1 VVPFIIN
8 PKGRVTA
15 MTWLT
20 WRHYRAQAAIAA
32 ALLAAF
38 AAVLIVTGLQMA
50 SQWHSA
56 LVTCTA
62 SRTCGNLAQNLYL
75 GSPAAQIL
83 ITLTIGVPA
92 VLGLLWGAPLA
103 GQEIETGT
111 VTFVWTQ
118 SITRSRWFTVKAGW
132 LLLAAAAWG
141 GAVTGLVTWWSGP
154 KNALY
159 GRAFQ
164 PGFFDVQGIVPVGYA
179 LFATALGIA
188 AGTLLRRTLPA
199 IAIVLGGFVGLRLV
213 FTQFIRQHYMTAVT
227 AYYSPLAG
235 FTPPGSF
242 WMLSQGFVNKQGR
255 VFTGQSVGAV
265 LGNGVPPCQDPLVRG
280 IGSDPTIH
288 FRAVLSCM
296 QAHGFRGFTT
306 YQPASRYWAFQGI
319 ETGVFVALAAALLAL
334 TFAVVRRRDA

>member
-1 VVPFIIN
+1 
-8 PKGRVTA
+8 

-20 WRHYRAQAAIAA
+20 WRQYRAQAAIAA

-38 AAVLIVTGLQMA
+38 AALLIVTGLQMA
-50 SQWHSA
+50 AQWHSA
-56 LVTCTA
+56 LVACTA
-62 SRTCGNLAQNLYL
+62 SHTCDNLAQNLYL
-75 GSPAAQIL
+75 GSPTAQVL

-103 GQEIETGT
+103 GHEIETGT
-111 VTFVWTQ
+111 GTFVWTQ
-118 SITRSRWFTVKAGW
+118 SITRGRWFTVKAAW

-199 IAIVLGGFVGLRLV
+199 IAVVLGGFVGLRLV
-213 FTQFIRQHYMTAVT
+213 FTEFIRQHYMTAVT
-227 AYYSPLAG
+227 AYYSPLTG
-235 FTPPGSF
+235 FTPSGSS
-242 WMLSQGFVNKQGR
+242 WVLSQGVVNKQGQ
-255 VFTGQSVGAV
+255 VFTGAAGQIF
-265 LGNGVPPCQDPLVRG
+265 GVPLQALPQSCQKLVLS
-280 IGSDPTIH
+280 GSGPDPTKAH
-288 FRAVLSCM
+288 LRAAISCI
-296 QAHGFRGFTT
+296 QAQGFRGFTT

-319 ETGVFVALAAALLAL
+319 ETGIFLALAAALIAA
-334 TFAVVRRRDA
+334 TFVVISRRDV

>member
-1 VVPFIIN
+1 
-8 PKGRVTA
+8 

-20 WRHYRAQAAIAA
+20 WRQYRAQAAIAA

-38 AAVLIVTGLQMA
+38 AAVLVVTGLQMA

-103 GQEIETGT
+103 GHEIETGT
-111 VTFVWTQ
+111 STFVWTQ
-118 SITRSRWFTVKAGW
+118 SVTRSHWFTVKAGW
-132 LLLAAAAWG
+132 LLLAVAAWG

-164 PGFFDVQGIVPVGYA
+164 PGFFDLQGIVPVGYA

-213 FTQFIRQHYMTAVT
+213 FTEFIRQHYITAVT
-227 AYYSPLAG
+227 AYYSPLAE
-235 FTPPGSF
+235 FTPSGSF
-242 WMLSQGFVNKQGR
+242 WVLSQGFVNKQGQA
-255 VFTGQSVGAV
+255 FTGQSVGSV
-265 LGNGVPPCQDPLVRG
+265 LVNGVPLCQAPLARG
-280 IGSDPTIH
+280 VGPGPTKLN

-296 QAHGFRGFTT
+296 QVHGFRGFTT

-319 ETGVFVALAAALLAL
+319 ETGIFVALAAALLAL
-334 TFAVVRRRDA
+334 AFIVVRRRDA

>member
-1 VVPFIIN
+1 
-8 PKGRVTA
+8 

-20 WRHYRAQAAIAA
+20 WRQYRAQAAISAV
-32 ALLAAF
+32 LLAAF
-38 AAVLIVTGLQMA
+38 AAVIVVNGLQMA

-62 SRTCGNLAQNLYL
+62 SRTCGDLAKNLYL
-75 GSPAAQIL
+75 GSPLAQIL

-103 GQEIETGT
+103 GQELETGT
-111 VTFVWTQ
+111 GTFVWTQ
-118 SITRSRWFTVKAGW
+118 TITRSRWFTVKAGW

-188 AGTLLRRTLPA
+188 AGTLLGRTLPA
-199 IAIVLGGFVGLRLV
+199 IAVVIGGFTGLRLA
-213 FTQFIRQHYMTAVT
+213 FTAFIRQHYITAVT
-227 AYYSPLAG
+227 AYYSPLAY
-235 FTPPGSF
+235 FTPSGSS
-242 WMLSQGFVNKQGR
+242 WVLSQGFVGRQGQ

-265 LGNGVPPCQDPLVRG
+265 LVNGVPPCQPPVAWGTGPALTPARMQ
-280 IGSDPTIH
+280 
-288 FRAVLSCM
+288 AALSCM
-296 QAHGFRGFTT
+296 RAHGFRGFTV

-319 ETGVFVALAAALLAL
+319 EAGIFAALAAALLAL
-334 TFAVVRRRDA
+334 TFIAVRRRDA